1 MESSMTLSSTAALF
15 GAMFV
20 LAILPGPSVFA
31 VVARSI
37 ASGFTHGL
45 VTVLGIVAGD
55 RIFIIFVVCGLWSIA
70 ETMSSLFILVKY
82 LGCAYLIWLG
92 MGLLKSQSK
101 SVEVQG
107 IKELS
112 LVSNFLCGLFITLGD
127 QKAIIFYI
135 SFLPAFLEM
144 SSVSVFD
151 AGIIMIVATIA
162 VGGAKLVYAYMAD
175 KSRLFFE
182 KFWAKKGMNI
192 TAGSVMIGTAIFL
205 VVKTS

>member
-1 MESSMTLSSTAALF
+1 MTLSSTAALF

-55 RIFIIFVVCGLWSIA
+55 LIFIIFVVCGLWSIA
-70 ETMSSLFILVKY
+70 ETMSSLFALVKY

-92 MGLLKSQSK
+92 MGLLNAQSK
-101 SVEVQG
+101 SVEIQG

-112 LVSNFLCGLFITLGD
+112 WLSNFLCGLFITLGD

-182 KFWAKKGMNI
+182 KSWAKKGMNI